1 MPDNKKYH
9 IPDFEKLVEWSKK
22 KFDELI
28 EDSSFLQEI
37 NTWDWSA
44 MIVCF
49 MTAFIFW
56 IFHSLNDDHTS
67 TIGIPVNVKVKGEN
81 VVALQEPPKYV
92 SVNATGNGWTLLS
105 KSLGVG
111 KNKLT
116 INLEDPVSVKY
127 LAGKFLL
134 KELSQVLKGLKVN
147 YILEDTLS
155 FNYDTLTNKRLAIE
169 IDSTSF
175 HFQNGYRRVGKIN
188 VVPDS
193 VTFRGPATELAH
205 YPDVLKLSSEDVEP
219 IAENLNEYIPI
230 EMPFVSQKRLVVS
243 QYDEVKV
250 SFDVHYFIS
259 STDKTR
265 ILRVNFPEEKDST
278 LSLKPKDVYISYII
292 REDLINNIDSIPV
305 IIDYKDI
312 NWADSTVTPKV
323 FLDNENYENVL
334 LSPKHL
340 RVLKTK
346 LK

>member
-1 MPDNKKYH
+1 MPDKKYH
-9 IPDFEKLVEWSKK
+9 IPDFEKLVEWAKK
-22 KFDELI
+22 NLDEFI
-28 EDSSFLQEI
+28 EESSFLQELK
-37 NTWDWSA
+37 TWDWSA

-67 TIGIPVNVKVKGEN
+67 TIEIPVDVKVKEDN
-81 VVALQEPPKYV
+81 VVALQEPPEYV

-116 INLEDPVSVKY
+116 INLEDPVAVKY

-155 FNYDTLTNKRLAIE
+155 FNYDTLTNKRLAVE
-169 IDSTSF
+169 IDSSSF

-193 VTFRGPATELAH
+193 VTFRGPTTELARF
-205 YPDVLKLSSEDVEP
+205 PDILKLSSEDVEP

-230 EMPFVSQKRLVVS
+230 EIPFKNEKRLVVS

-265 ILRVNFPEEKDST
+265 QLRVNFPIKDD
-278 LSLKPKDVYISYII
+278 SLFLLEPKDVYISYII
-292 REDLINNIDSIPV
+292 REDLINSIDSIPV
-305 IIDYKDI
+305 VIDYKDI

-323 FLDNENYENVL
+323 FLDNDNYENIL
-334 LSPKHL
+334 LSPKYL
-340 RVLKTK
+340 RVHKIK
-346 LK
+346 KQ

>member
-9 IPDFEKLVEWSKK
+9 IPDFEKLVEWSKQK
-22 KFDELI
+22 LDELI
-28 EDSSFLQEI
+28 EDSSFFQEI
-37 NTWDWSA
+37 KTWDWSA
-44 MIVCF
+44 MMICF

-67 TIGIPVNVKVKGEN
+67 TIEIPVDVKVKEDN
-81 VVALQEPPKYV
+81 VVALQEPPQYV

-111 KNKLT
+111 KSKLT

-169 IDSTSF
+169 IDSSSF

-188 VVPDS
+188 VTPDS
-193 VTFRGPATELAH
+193 VTFRGPATELSK
-205 YPDVLKLSSEDVEP
+205 YPDVLVLRSDDVEP
-219 IAENLNEYIPI
+219 IAEDLNEYIPI
-230 EMPFVSQKRLVVS
+230 ETPFKNQKRLVVS

-250 SFDVHYFIS
+250 QFDVHYFIS
-259 STDKTR
+259 STEKTR
-265 ILRVNFPEEKDST
+265 ILRVNFPQVEDST
-278 LSLKPKDVYISYII
+278 FLLDPKDVYISYII
-292 REDLINNIDSIPV
+292 REDLINSIDSIPV
-305 IIDYKDI
+305 VVDFKDI

-323 FLDNENYENVL
+323 FLDNDNYENIL

-340 RVLKTK
+340 RVQKTK
-346 LK
+346 LN